1 MKKLTNKE
9 LQMIKGAV
17 VETLPKACPGHE
29 QLAAMKAAFAAF
41 ADGASVEEIV
51 KQTAKAQHD
60 KLVAAAK
67 AEMEKA
73 ESIMAKYADSAK
85 GKAPAEEK
93 PKK

>member
-1 MKKLTNKE
+1 MKKLNQKE
-9 LQMIKGAV
+9 LELVESAV
-17 VETLPKACPGHE
+17 FETLPAGCSGDE
-29 QLAAMKAAFAAF
+29 QIAARNAAFKAF
-41 ADGASVEEIV
+41 ADGADVAEIV

-73 ESIMAKYADSAK
+73 ESIMAKYADTAK